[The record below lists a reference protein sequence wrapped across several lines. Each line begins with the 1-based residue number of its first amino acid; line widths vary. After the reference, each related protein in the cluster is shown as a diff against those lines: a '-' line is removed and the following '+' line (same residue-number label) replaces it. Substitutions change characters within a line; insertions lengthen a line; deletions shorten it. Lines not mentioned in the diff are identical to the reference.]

1 MIIPCMRCGKE
12 LDSPNAANADYV
24 MADDTAGRERVPKV
38 IRRQKTVEEV
48 RAEMDALEAEKAEFE
63 EMITAYE
70 KDGKEPGDLSIGD
83 IRDELEA
90 IEEEIA
96 GDIDPIKTIHLRT
109 TEVVEVQKTGIICP
123 DCYRDTDM
131 IIWGVHKHQG

>member
-1 MIIPCMRCGKE
+1 MRCGKE

-131 IIWGVHKHQG
+131 IIWGVHKHQGK

>member
-12 LDSPNAANADYV
+12 IDSPNATNADYI
-24 MADDTAGRERVPKV
+24 MAEDTAGRERVPKV

-123 DCYRDTDM
+123 DCYKDTDLA
-131 IIWGVHKHQG
+131 IWGVHKK